1 MKKKEAVFSRPRSFR
16 FDNNISDFRDN
27 RYWPSNNIY
36 YTKQKC
42 PDIRALI
49 FPHISNNIK
58 SAISFDE
65 YNYLHYYTNN
75 KIRNHNIT
83 LLHRSEC
90 YFRETL
96 SKTLNLMPSN
106 KISISEEFAWRTFEG
121 VAKIQKDWNLR
132 SPPMN

>member
-1 MKKKEAVFSRPRSFR
+1 MLNLVKKKEAVFSRPRSFR

-96 SKTLNLMPSN
+96 SKVLNPLA
-106 KISISEEFAWRTFEG
+106 KISPNCYFIYHSFSFL
-121 VAKIQKDWNLR
+121 KYHNN
-132 SPPMN
+132 S

>member
-1 MKKKEAVFSRPRSFR
+1 MLKIREHEKKEAVFSRPRSFR
-16 FDNNISDFRDN
+16 FDNNISDFRDY

-65 YNYLHYYTNN
+65 YNYLHYYANN
-75 KIRNHNIT
+75 KICNHNIT
-83 LLHRSEC
+83 LLHKSEC
-90 YFRETL
+90 FIRERL
-96 SKTLNLMPSN
+96 SKEVHPLAKVYYNCYFIYHNLLLSKYHN
-106 KISISEEFAWRTFEG
+106 NS
-121 VAKIQKDWNLR
+121 
-132 SPPMN
+132 

>member
-1 MKKKEAVFSRPRSFR
+1 MLSRPRSFR

-65 YNYLHYYTNN
+65 YNYLHYYTDN

-106 KISISEEFAWRTFEG
+106 KNINIRGVRLVCIQWRRKYE
-121 VAKIQKDWNLR
+121 
-132 SPPMN
+132 P